1 MPYPRA
7 YATRYPGG
15 TELSGYDPLLID
27 SIKRLPVHARRY
39 YPERKAWFIEAPYD
53 EAALRSFRARFP
65 DAPVLERTRQRQAP
79 PPPPRRKLVEP
90 RHYEVLYL
98 VEGAPVEVAEVV
110 YRFLAKKHH
119 PDRLPAGEQH
129 RATATMAALNVAIE
143 AIRTKGAA

>member
-15 TELSGYDPLLID
+15 TELSGYDPILID

-53 EAALRSFRARFP
+53 EGALRWSRARFP
-65 DAPVLERTRQRQAP
+65 GAPVLERAGQRERQAP
-79 PPPPRRKLVEP
+79 PRRPPVEP

-98 VEGAPVEVAEVV
+98 VEG
-110 YRFLAKKHH
+110 
-119 PDRLPAGEQH
+119 
-129 RATATMAALNVAIE
+129 
-143 AIRTKGAA
+143 